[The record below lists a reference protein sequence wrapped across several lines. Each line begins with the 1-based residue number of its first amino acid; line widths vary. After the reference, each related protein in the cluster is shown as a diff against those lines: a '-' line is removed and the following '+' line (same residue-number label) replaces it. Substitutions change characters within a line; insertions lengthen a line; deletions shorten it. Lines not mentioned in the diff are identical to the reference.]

1 MALRPCQAPAS
12 VPARCCDKFLYGFK
26 GAPPARQAD
35 RGRPDSRKIRGTC
48 TESVNELGSDATS
61 GEGCRGLSP
70 QVAGQ
75 PGPLPLARE
84 RTGRVP
90 LPRRA
95 DAPHPAA
102 AHPAVTRR

>member
-1 MALRPCQAPAS
+1 MPDHRVTTFSTASRAHLRR
-12 VPARCCDKFLYGFK
+12 ARPTGV
-26 GAPPARQAD
+26 
-35 RGRPDSRKIRGTC
+35 GRDSRKIRGTC